1 MTMPAYN
8 SFELYKGDTLRF
20 SLTLQTSGS
29 AFPIPGGTT
38 FSAAVKKKGSSNTV
52 ASFDTSISSASA
64 GKVLFTLNS
73 SNSSLLDSTKNWVY
87 DVQMMNTSSVV
98 TTLMTGSIFVTDE
111 VTL

>member
-29 AFPIPGGTT
+29 AYPIPTGTI
-38 FSAAVKKKGSSNTV
+38 FSGAVKKKGTATPT
-52 ASFDTSISSASA
+52 ASFDTSITSASS
-64 GKVLFTLNS
+64 GRVLFTLNS
-73 SNSSLLDSTKNWVY
+73 INSTLLDANKNWVY
-87 DVQMMNTSSVV
+87 DVQMIASSSVV
-98 TTLMTGSIFVTDE
+98 TTLMTGNIFVTDE